1 MSTKESNYREKIGF
15 TNQQILKSFFKGLDC
30 YIINEELLKKY
41 NRRLEEIFE
50 KINSIIPSR
59 FRDTNLAN
67 RLNSTYNII
76 KDNKIVEKLTNQGR
90 SPEHVYYNWMRGY
103 LVCECF
109 KKSFAHMF
117 SIKESELQSIGEDD
131 LTNPKTFKR
140 TAKADLGFIKNQQQ
154 YRLEIQSGFTGVN
167 DVKETKINEAL
178 KRKAESNIITFVI
191 HIDLFNGAAAI
202 IDINSERRN
211 IIQWDKRKAF
221 EDSTVY
227 SIPKSKF
234 TWNITENPPVILH

>member
-1 MSTKESNYREKIGF
+1 MSIKEPNYRKKIGF
-15 TNQQILKSFFKGLDC
+15 TNQQTLKRYFKGLDC
-30 YIINEELLKKY
+30 YIINEELLEKY

-154 YRLEIQSGFTGVN
+154 YRLEIQSGFTGIN

-191 HIDLFNGAAAI
+191 HIDLFNGTAAT
-202 IDINSERRN
+202 IDINSEKKQYFAMGQKN
-211 IIQWDKRKAF
+211 SF
-221 EDSTVY
+221 
-227 SIPKSKF
+227 
-234 TWNITENPPVILH
+234 